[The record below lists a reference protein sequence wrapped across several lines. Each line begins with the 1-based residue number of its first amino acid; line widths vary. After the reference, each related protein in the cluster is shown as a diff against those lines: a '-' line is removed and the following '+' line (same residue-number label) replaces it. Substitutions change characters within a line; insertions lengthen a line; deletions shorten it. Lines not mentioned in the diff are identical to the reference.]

1 MEKVGSHYY
10 YESSGEQ
17 IIQRPRA
24 VRESK
29 EWASGLTWIELTA
42 YQLKGQATLSRGQKS
57 IDINKEEVAARF
69 KLLAP
74 PEFPEDLT
82 HTWEAY
88 ESLASRALQK
98 NAEFGKALEAGK
110 SAAEAR
116 EAVKGITK
124 QKNVKIKKRLQK
136 FLNDAVTK
144 AGSVKAYQYR
154 IDTPLT
160 YQGSERRK
168 YILTFNFIDEGDPY
182 QDVLYPIRLLQR
194 LSSPEMGAGIM
205 SLRLPYI
212 FTVESTP
219 LKELLY
225 IQYAALDKVAPT
237 YYGPYIDGCPMRAS
251 VELGFTD
258 LEPLYRKSFI
268 DMKPRVT
275 ISESGLPPEKKLNDL
290 QKLSQDLSKTRASI
304 REANRLKSAVF
315 AKGIG
320 VPNTAK
326 SYLDEV
332 GRGAGSITTL

>member
-1 MEKVGSHYY
+1 MDREEYQMIDKSARELEAG
-10 YESSGEQ
+10 GDW

-24 VRESK
+24 IRETK
-29 EWASGLTWIELTA
+29 EWGSGLTWIELTA
-42 YQLKGQATLSRGQKS
+42 YQLKSQATLSRGQDPIEIGK
-57 IDINKEEVAARF
+57 DVVARF

-82 HTWEAY
+82 HTWETY

-98 NAEFGKALEAGK
+98 GAEIGKAFEAGESVFK
-110 SAAEAR
+110 TLTEGT
-116 EAVKGITK
+116 KGTK
-124 QKNVKIKKRLQK
+124 EKKRILT
-136 FLNDAVTK
+136 LVNERLVK
-144 AGSVKAYQYR
+144 AGSARAFHFR

-168 YILTFNFIDEGDPY
+168 YILSFNFIDEGDPY

-225 IQYAALDKVAPT
+225 VKYAALDKVTPT
-237 YYGPYIDGCPMRAS
+237 YYGPYIDGCPMRAT

-258 LEPLYRKSFI
+258 LEPLYRSSFAE
-268 DMKPRVT
+268 MKPRVT
-275 ISESGLPPEKKLNDL
+275 VSESGLPPEERLSTL
-290 QKLSQDLSKTRASI
+290 QKLSQDLDKTRASI

-315 AKGIG
+315 TKGIG
-320 VPNTAK
+320 IPNTAK

-332 GRGAGSITTL
+332 SRAAL